1 MARTSKEI
9 ITSAATRYG
18 IDPDL
23 ATRIAHIETG
33 GTFDPRAFNKG
44 SKASGLFQFIP
55 STWQQYGNGASPFDP
70 EANADAAMRLLLANK
85 KVLTNR
91 LGREPTGGEIYM
103 AHQQGAGGA
112 SAILRRG
119 DELAYKLV
127 GQKAVA
133 SNLPTARRG
142 EAMTMTGKQFADL
155 WTQKLNSVGGTPLVK
170 GGTTT
175 GSIDATSDFRSHD
188 GINPNRTQVAM
199 GDIDTTRQ
207 DDQFTARQKQIEED
221 ERREKEAPSLWQGAK
236 IAVQNEWSLLAP
248 FRFLGNMPDDPDY
261 TFDEKEMKRVGE
273 GVPTEYLKE
282 FEGAVSAQHAD
293 AIRSRLMNQL
303 ENNRQLSM
311 MGGTGIALN
320 IAAAV
325 TDPAAWA
332 ATAGVMAATG
342 GIGAP
347 AALGARFGRIGTAA
361 LSAAEGAAANAL
373 VDIPLIAT
381 NPTKE
386 WSDLK
391 YSIGTG
397 IIMGGIFNQYR
408 HADRVLADENA
419 LIEDMARNLH
429 KDPAPQADTLGS
441 SAGAKQV
448 GYVEPTL
455 RTDAREQHRA
465 WKEFD
470 KTYKLAFGQARFDL
484 AAQLGKS
491 GNPMVRGVGKYFVED
506 ATGNAM
512 KGEVTAIAATERK
525 RRYQRVANASWAMT
539 FNEQG
544 KAFLKNNNVPWTKTD
559 QELSKFS
566 EMVTDYVRADD
577 LAKAAFPKEVQA
589 AGQQWNK
596 IMQSWWQKASDAG
609 IVRSEIGAQ
618 NYVPRV
624 PDRGQ
629 SIEMINRFGKD
640 KGLDGNYTG
649 VTRLFSEAIKD
660 NQPNIKP
667 ELADKMGYAIADRMY
682 KLGHGQEF
690 TASRAMS
697 GEDLD
702 DMRKFLQDTK
712 ANGDHLSDAEID
724 EIMDALN
731 PKRTAPD
738 KDAGGSSR
746 LKHRVIMNENFEM
759 KLTDKHGQQQVVK
772 VSDFY
777 IKDSNLLMHMYNN
790 QMSGQLALA
799 DIKIPNPYSDTGE
812 LLVDGFRKSGDLDTF
827 LEKVKAVSAE
837 EVKLGNTKLNTER
850 DIENLRFAYNAV
862 AGIPNYAETGNLHR
876 FLRLLRDFNFGR
888 LMGQVGFSQIP
899 EGSRAVVQMGFKT
912 SYHALPSFRQLM
924 NTIRTGKLTDE
935 LGAEIDDMVAIG
947 RDFEISKKLVHSDDF
962 GVPMHLSNGS
972 DTKLGQAMDWA
983 EPKMHRINQAVALGS
998 GMVPIN
1004 NLLQKW
1010 AARAFSQKMFQAA
1023 NGGKAL
1029 STERLRLLGMSDTQ
1043 VNGIYDA
1050 IRKHGKSENGRLTE
1064 LGIGNWP
1071 TSVRGDY
1078 EDALNRGIKGM
1089 ILENDAGQFA
1099 KWMTSPLGKVIL
1111 QFRSFAVGAY
1121 TRGLMQGINMRDF
1134 PAAMQFL
1141 AGSIIGSLV
1150 YASQSHLQLIGDPDR
1165 ESKLAQRLE
1174 FGNLALAGFMRS
1186 SESSLVPMMVDTGA
1200 YFTTGETVMDYR
1212 SSGLAG
1218 LWTSNP
1224 TGDLI
1229 GTAGNATSGIIT
1241 ALFGDDYSRPDA
1253 KSVYDLLPMQRIL
1266 PMQWVFNFL
1275 TAELPRREM
1284 P

>member
-85 KVLTNR
+85 KVLTSR

-429 KDPAPQADTLGS
+429 KEPAPQADTLGS

-525 RRYQRVANASWAMT
+525 RRYQRVADASWAMT

-566 EMVTDYVRADD
+566 DMVTDYVRADD

-624 PDRGQ
+624 PDRGA
-629 SIEMINRFGKD
+629 SIDLLTKFGYQ
-640 KGLDGNYTG
+640 KGVDGEYGG
-649 VTRLFSEAIKD
+649 VSKLFSEAIRK
-660 NQPNIKP
+660 NQPEIKP
-667 ELADKMGYAIADRMY
+667 ELADKMGFAIADRMY
-682 KLGHGQEF
+682 KLSNGQEY
-690 TASRAMS
+690 TAARALS
-697 GEDLD
+697 GEDMD
-702 DMRKFLQDTK
+702 DLRHFLTETK
-712 ANGDHLSDAEID
+712 ANGDFLSDAEIE
-724 EIMDALN
+724 EIMGAVSR
-731 PKRTAPD
+731 KRSEPN

-746 LKHRVIMNENFEM
+746 VKHRIMLDENHEM
-759 KLTDKHGQQQVVK
+759 KLRDPNGQEYLVK

-777 IKDSNLLMHMYNN
+777 IRDSNLLMRMYNN

-799 DIKIPNPYSDTGE
+799 DIKIPNPLSDTGE

-827 LEKVKAVSAE
+827 IEKVKAVADE
-837 EVKLGNTKLNTER
+837 ERKTGNTNLSTEA
-850 DIENLRFAYNAV
+850 DIENLRFAYNAI
-862 AGIPNYAETGNLHR
+862 AGIPNYSETGNIPR
-876 FLRLLRDFNFGR
+876 FLRLLRDFNFAR

-899 EGSRAVVQMGFKT
+899 EGSRAIVQMGFKT
-912 SYHALPSFRQLM
+912 SYHALPAFRQLM

-947 RDFEISKKLVHSDDF
+947 RDFEISKRLVHTDDF
-962 GVPMHLSNGS
+962 GVPMHLNDS
-972 DTKLGQAMDWA
+972 DSKYSKAMDWA
-983 EPKMHRINQAVALGS
+983 EPKMHRINQAVALWS

-1004 NLLQKW
+1004 NLLQKH
-1010 AARAFSQKMFQAA
+1010 AARTFSQKMFQAA
-1023 NGGKAL
+1023 NGGKPI
-1029 STERLRLLGMSDTQ
+1029 SMERLRLAGLNDDQ

-1050 IRKHGKSENGRLTE
+1050 IRKHGKSENGKLLA
-1064 LGIGNWP
+1064 LGKDNWP
-1071 TSVRGDY
+1071 TAVRGAY
-1078 EDALNRGIKGM
+1078 EDALYRGIKGM

-1099 KWMTSPLGKVIL
+1099 KIMTTPVGKVIL

-1121 TRGLMQGINMRDF
+1121 TRGLLQGINMRDF
-1134 PAAMQFL
+1134 PAAMQL
-1141 AGSIIGSLV
+1141 LTGAIVGSLV
-1150 YASQSHLQLIGDPDR
+1150 YAAQSHLQLIGDPDR
-1165 ESKLAQRLE
+1165 ERKLTQRLE

-1186 SESSLVPMMVDTGA
+1186 SESSLVPMMIDTGA
-1200 YFTTGETVMDYR
+1200 YFTTGETVLDFR
-1212 SSGLAG
+1212 SSGLTG

-1253 KSVYDLLPMQRIL
+1253 KAVYDLLPMQRIL
-1266 PMQWVFNFL
+1266 PMQWMFNFL

>member
-1 MARTSKEI
+1 MTRTSRDI
-9 ITSAATRYG
+9 ITSAANRYG

-23 ATRIAHIETG
+23 ALRIATLESG
-33 GTFDPRAFNKG
+33 ANLDPRAFNSG

-55 STWQQYGNGASPFDP
+55 STWSQYGRGASPFDP
-70 EANADAAMRLLLANK
+70 EANADAGMRLMVDNR
-85 KVLTNR
+85 KVLRNR
-91 LGREPTGGEIYM
+91 LGREPSGGEIYM

-119 DELAYKLV
+119 NEPVHKLV
-127 GQKAVA
+127 GHSAVI
-133 SNLPTARRG
+133 SNLPASRKG
-142 EAMTMTGKQFADL
+142 EASTMTGAQFADL
-155 WTQKLNSVGGTPLVK
+155 WTQKLNSVGGKQLIS

-175 GSIDATSDFRSHD
+175 GSIDATGGHRAHD
-188 GINPNRTQVAM
+188 GIDPTRTQVAM

-221 ERREKEAPSLWQGAK
+221 ERNRAERKPLSSVAVGSLE
-236 IAVQNEWSLLAP
+236 NEWLLLAP
-248 FRFLGNMPDDPDY
+248 FKFLGNMPEDPDY
-261 TFDEKEMKRVGE
+261 VFDDKEAKRVFE

-282 FEGAVSAQHAD
+282 FENVVSAQHAD

-303 ENNRQLSM
+303 EHNRQISM
-311 MGGTGIALN
+311 WGGTGVALN

-332 ATAGVMAATG
+332 ATAAIMAGTG
-342 GIGAP
+342 GLGAP

-361 LSAAEGAAANAL
+361 LSAAEGAAANAI

-391 YSIGTG
+391 YSIGSG
-397 IIMGGIFNQYR
+397 ILMGSVFNQYR
-408 HADRVLADENA
+408 HADRVLSEENG

-429 KDPAPQADTLGS
+429 KDPAPQTDTLGS

-491 GNPMVRGVGKYFVED
+491 GNPMVRGIGKYFVED

-512 KGEVTAIAATERK
+512 KGEVTAISATERK
-525 RRYQRVANASWAMT
+525 RRYQRVADASWAMT

-544 KAFLKNNNVPWTKTD
+544 KAFLKNNNVPWTKAD

-566 EMVTDYVRADD
+566 DMVTDYVRADD

-596 IMQSWWQKASDAG
+596 IMQSWWQKANDAG
-609 IVRSEIGAQ
+609 IVRSEMGAQ

-624 PDRGQ
+624 PDRSA
-629 SIEMINRFGKD
+629 SIDLLTKFGHQKNPN
-640 KGLDGNYTG
+640 GEYGG
-649 VTRLFSEAIKD
+649 VTKLFSEAIRK
-660 NQPNIKP
+660 NQPEIKP
-667 ELADKMGYAIADRMY
+667 ELADKMGFAIADRMY
-682 KLGHGQEF
+682 KLGNGQEY
-690 TASRAMS
+690 TAARALS
-697 GEDLD
+697 GEDMD
-702 DMRKFLQDTK
+702 DLRHFLTETK
-712 ANGDHLSDAEID
+712 TNGDFLSDAEIE
-724 EIMDALN
+724 EIMSAVSR
-731 PKRTAPD
+731 KRSEPN

-746 LKHRVIMNENFEM
+746 LKHRIMMDENHEM
-759 KLTDKHGQQQVVK
+759 KLRDANGQEYAVK

-777 IKDSNLLMHMYNN
+777 IRDSNLLMKMYNN

-799 DIKIPNPYSDTGE
+799 DIKIPNPLSDTGE

-827 LEKVKAVSAE
+827 IEKVRAVADEERKA
-837 EVKLGNTKLNTER
+837 GNTNLKTER

-862 AGIPNYAETGNLHR
+862 AGIPNHKEAGDVHR
-876 FLRLLRDFNFGR
+876 FMRLLRDFNFGR

-947 RDFEISKKLVHSDDF
+947 RDFEISKRLVHTDDF
-962 GVPMHLSNGS
+962 GVPMHLNDGDSKYS
-972 DTKLGQAMDWA
+972 KAMGWA

-1043 VNGIYDA
+1043 VSGIYDA
-1050 IRKHGKSENGRLTE
+1050 IRKHGKNENGRLTE

-1071 TSVRGDY
+1071 TAVRGAY
-1078 EDALNRGIKGM
+1078 EDALYRGIKGM

-1134 PAAMQFL
+1134 PAAMQL
-1141 AGSIIGSLV
+1141 LTGSVIGSLV
-1150 YASQSHLQLIGDPDR
+1150 YAGQSHLQLIGDPDR

-1186 SESSLVPMMVDTGA
+1186 SESSLVPMMIDTGA
-1200 YFTTGETVMDYR
+1200 MFTTGETVLDYR
-1212 SSGLAG
+1212 SSGITG
-1218 LWTSNP
+1218 LWGGNP
-1224 TGDLI
+1224 TGDLLDKSWQV
-1229 GTAGNATSGIIT
+1229 TSGIMT

-1253 KSVYDLLPMQRIL
+1253 KAVHDLLPMQRIL
-1266 PMQWVFNFL
+1266 PMQWMFNFL
-1275 TAELPRREM
+1275 TAQLPRREM